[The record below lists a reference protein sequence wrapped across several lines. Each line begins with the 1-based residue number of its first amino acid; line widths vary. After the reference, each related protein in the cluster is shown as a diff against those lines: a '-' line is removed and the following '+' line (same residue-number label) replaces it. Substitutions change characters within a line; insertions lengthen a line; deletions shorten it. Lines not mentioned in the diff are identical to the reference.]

1 MPLTGPIAL
10 IVFRTSLRGE
20 FRLARG
26 IIIGAAAAEAIYCA
40 LATFGYAKIIATF
53 PQAAFYIR
61 YVGAV
66 FLIILGGV
74 FFFQKV
80 HLEDAQDTSLNRKR
94 AGLLSGFIIA
104 ILNPT
109 LFLTWGSATSTVF
122 SWFTS
127 IHIWDM
133 ILFPV
138 AAALGIIAWFGI
150 FIEILRKYRSR
161 IGEKVGLYAIRG
173 AAVVMLIS
181 GVFLLTQAGK

>member
-1 MPLTGPIAL
+1 MPVTGPIAL

-26 IIIGAAAAEAIYCA
+26 IIIGAAVAEGIYCA
-40 LATFGYAKIIATF
+40 LATFGYAKIIAAY
-53 PQAAFYIR
+53 PHSAYYIR
-61 YVGAV
+61 YIGAI
-66 FLIILGGV
+66 FLIVLGAV

-80 HLEDAQDTSLNRKR
+80 HLEDAQDNSLNKKR

-122 SWFTS
+122 SWFNTVN
-127 IHIWDM
+127 IWDM
-133 ILFPV
+133 LLFPA
-138 AAALGIIAWFGI
+138 AAALGIVAWFAL
-150 FIEILRKYRSR
+150 FIEILSKYRSR

-173 AAVVMLIS
+173 AAVIMLGS
-181 GVFLLTQAGK
+181 GAFLLTQAGR